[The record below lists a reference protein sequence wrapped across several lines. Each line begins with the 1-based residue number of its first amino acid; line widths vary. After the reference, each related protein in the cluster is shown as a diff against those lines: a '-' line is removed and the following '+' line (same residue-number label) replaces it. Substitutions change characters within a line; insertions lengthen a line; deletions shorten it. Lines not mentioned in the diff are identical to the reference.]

1 MLSARGQLVRQAN
14 TTLNLPPD
22 LPSTTGYST
31 ENALGALTFS
41 APMCTAVAPGET
53 NRLFVAERGGTIQAV
68 SNLSTTPVKTGFL
81 NLTSLLLAGQALNTE
96 GEDGF
101 LSMVFHPD
109 YATNGTLFVYFTI
122 KVGTEYFQR
131 LHQVTVTNPAANTAV
146 IFSHKPLLTI
156 VDRATNHNGGDLQFG
171 ADGFLYLSVG
181 DEGGGGD
188 NYNNARFINQQ
199 NDASVQRTGFWGKLL
214 RLAVEVDPKTQ
225 PGVFP
230 SGSLLPN
237 AHTQSST
244 AFPTAL
250 HGNYRVPA
258 DNPFIGYTL
267 WHSIAITAASV
278 RTEIYATGL
287 RNPFRWSFDPPTGR
301 IFIGDV
307 GQDRYEEI
315 DIVNKGDDLG
325 WSWRE
330 GLHAFTSGPAPTNPP
345 AAPNPGDPPGTG
357 FKRVDPIYEYDH
369 TNDGVG
375 NDAVVYG
382 PNVTGGRVYRG
393 NRLTELYGAYLF
405 SDYGNGQIVALRE
418 QANGTWTATRL
429 ATNSGI
435 VDFGVDPRNGDVIF
449 CNLSSNTVRRLLRT
463 GTTGTN
469 PPALLSQTGAFS
481 NLANL
486 TPQPGIVDYE
496 PNVAFW
502 SDYAIKSRWFA
513 IKNLTDT
520 VGFSADGKWTL
531 PTGMVWVKHFD
542 IETTRGNPA
551 TRRKLETRFLVKTAT
566 DVYGLCY
573 KWRADQTDADLVGEE
588 GLTELIPASSP
599 AQTWRYPSRTE
610 CRVCHTAVAGFAL
623 SFNTRQINRAHTFGA
638 QTQNQITAL
647 SGAGYFTSPP
657 ANVNTLPAFAPA
669 DDNGRS
675 LEHRVRSYLAV
686 NCVQCHQPGGTAT
699 GNWDARPTTPTD
711 AANLI
716 DGVLVNNDGD
726 PANRW
731 VVKGDVGHSMVLKR
745 LQGNGVPR
753 MPPLA
758 TNELDPAAIDLLTDW
773 ITLDLPTRQSLAE
786 WQTAN
791 FGSPAA
797 PNAAPGADPDNDGLR
812 NDFEFLARSSPLNS
826 TERWSLGVQ
835 TVGLNYQ
842 LTFPQIANRGIVI
855 ETGTDLQTWVPWD
868 VPGNA
873 PIFSATTQPRTLVGP
888 MTGPQR
894 FFRARFSEE

>member
-1 MLSARGQLVRQAN
+1 
-14 TTLNLPPD
+14 
-22 LPSTTGYST
+22 
-31 ENALGALTFS
+31 
-41 APMCTAVAPGET
+41 
-53 NRLFVAERGGTIQAV
+53 
-68 SNLSTTPVKTGFL
+68 
-81 NLTSLLLAGQALNTE
+81 
-96 GEDGF
+96 
-101 LSMVFHPD
+101 
-109 YATNGTLFVYFTI
+109 
-122 KVGTEYFQR
+122 
-131 LHQVTVTNPAANTAV
+131 
-146 IFSHKPLLTI
+146 
-156 VDRATNHNGGDLQFG
+156 
-171 ADGFLYLSVG
+171 
-181 DEGGGGD
+181 
-188 NYNNARFINQQ
+188 
-199 NDASVQRTGFWGKLL
+199 
-214 RLAVEVDPKTQ
+214 
-225 PGVFP
+225 
-230 SGSLLPN
+230 
-237 AHTQSST
+237 
-244 AFPTAL
+244 
-250 HGNYRVPA
+250 
-258 DNPFIGYTL
+258 
-267 WHSIAITAASV
+267 
-278 RTEIYATGL
+278 L

-369 TNDGVG
+369 TNDGIG

-382 PNVTGGRVYRG
+382 QNVTGGVVYRG

-405 SDYGNGQIVALRE
+405 AEYQNGQIVALRE
-418 QANGTWTATRL
+418 QANGTWTGTRL

-435 VDFGVDPRNGDVIF
+435 VDFGTDPRNGDVIF
-449 CNLSSNTVRRLLRT
+449 CNLNSSTVRRLLRT
-463 GTTGTN
+463 GTSGTN

-502 SDYAIKSRWFA
+502 SDYAIKSRWFS

-573 KWRADQTDADLVGEE
+573 KWRVDQTDADLVGEE
-588 GLTELIPASSP
+588 GLSELIPSSSP

-647 SGAGYFTSPP
+647 SVAGYFTSPP

-716 DGVLVNNDGD
+716 GGVLVNNDGD
-726 PANRW
+726 SANRW
-731 VVKGDVGHSMVLKR
+731 AVKGDTAHSMVLKR

-758 TNELDPAAIDLLTDW
+758 TNELDLTAIQLLTDW

-791 FGSPAA
+791 FGSPTA